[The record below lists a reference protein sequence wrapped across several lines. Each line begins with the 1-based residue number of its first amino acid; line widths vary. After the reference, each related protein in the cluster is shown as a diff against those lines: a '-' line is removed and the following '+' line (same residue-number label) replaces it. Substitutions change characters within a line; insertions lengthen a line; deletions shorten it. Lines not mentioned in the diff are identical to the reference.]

1 MAKAKTLTAKQAL
14 FVKHFVISLNAT
26 DAAVKAGYSELS
38 AAKIGSDNLAR
49 PHVKQAITEAQ
60 AERLAN
66 LDIDANYVLKRLIEV
81 DALDVIDI
89 LDHNNN
95 IKPVA
100 EWPKEWRQNIS
111 SIDVAENTSGT
122 IVKLKFPDKV
132 KNLELI
138 GRHINVA
145 AWTTNQTIDLNA
157 NIKAEVSTISDLMDE
172 LGDET

>member
-1 MAKAKTLTAKQAL
+1 MSNKTLTPKQRL
-14 FVKHFVISLNAT
+14 FVKYYVISLNAT
-26 DAAVKAGYSELS
+26 DAAIKAGYSPDS
-38 AAKIGSDNLAR
+38 AANIGSENVR
-49 PHVKQAITEAQ
+49 KPHIKKAIAEAQ

-81 DALDVIDI
+81 DTLDVIDI

>member
-1 MAKAKTLTAKQAL
+1 MSKAKALTPKQRL
-14 FVKHFVISLNAT
+14 FVKYYVICLNAT
-26 DAAVKAGYSELS
+26 EAAIKAGYNENS
-38 AAKIGSDNLAR
+38 AAEMGYENLR
-49 PHVKQAITEAQ
+49 KPHIRKAIADAQ
-60 AERLAN
+60 SERLAN

-81 DALDVIDI
+81 DTLDVIDI

-95 IKPVA
+95 IKPVS

-111 SIDVAENTSGT
+111 SIDVAENSSGT

-138 GRHINVA
+138 GRHISVA

>member
-1 MAKAKTLTAKQAL
+1 MSNKKLTAKQRL
-14 FVKHFVISLNAT
+14 FVKYYVISLNAT
-26 DAAVKAGYSELS
+26 DAAIKAGYSPDS
-38 AAKIGSDNLAR
+38 AANIGSENVR
-49 PHVKQAITEAQ
+49 KPHIKKAIADAQ
-60 AERLAN
+60 SERLAN

-81 DALDVIDI
+81 DTLDVIDI

-100 EWPKEWRQNIS
+100 DWPKEWRQNIS

-157 NIKAEVSTISDLMDE
+157 NIKAEVTTMSDLMDE